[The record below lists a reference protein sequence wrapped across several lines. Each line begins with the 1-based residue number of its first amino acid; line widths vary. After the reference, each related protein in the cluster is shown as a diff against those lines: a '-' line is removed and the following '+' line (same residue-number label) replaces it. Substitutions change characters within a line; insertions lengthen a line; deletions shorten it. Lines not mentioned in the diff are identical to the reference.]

1 MQIGEE
7 VGKRVAAGIVVVSI
21 AADKSSHSEDGVG
34 ADQADPRRGNV
45 ERLDLSMLIGRA
57 NRVAVGVKA
66 VVGDHQA
73 FPGGGILR
81 VKRIGILKPGTR
93 VSQIQVDG
101 IAGRDLVVDPV
112 EQVFLVSLGVY
123 HGELGWI
130 QETTAIERVGRNEIA
145 PLVAA
150 VGEVDADIGG
160 PERTVR
166 SGHSSGWLLY
176 PLAGAGRE
184 VNDQAGFLTILGG
197 WGSRDDFNGLHRI

>member
-1 MQIGEE
+1 
-7 VGKRVAAGIVVVSI
+7 
-21 AADKSSHSEDGVG
+21 
-34 ADQADPRRGNV
+34 
-45 ERLDLSMLIGRA
+45 MLIGGA

-101 IAGRDLVVDPV
+101 IAGRDLVVHAV
-112 EQVFLVSLGVY
+112 EQVFLISLGVY

-130 QETTAIERVGRNEIA
+130 EETTAIECVGRNEIA

-166 SGHSSGWLLY
+166 SSHSSGWLLY
-176 PLAGAGRE
+176 PCPERVVRLMTRLAFSPYSAGGAPEMTSMDCTASKGIWLE
-184 VNDQAGFLTILGG
+184 KV
-197 WGSRDDFNGLHRI
+197 